1 MFQTNKY
8 SSKPFDFLILIFWIT
23 NIYGST
29 DGTGYLNSPTFLWEI
44 LTTGFPVSNGF
55 RSVELA
61 TIILSLF
68 ILFKFRGEYF
78 LNKFYFHV
86 LLFLFAVFFLII
98 VNPNNNATFLQLF
111 LAKDSKFILILP
123 LFFIS
128 VCFLK
133 EDVFVYVIKR
143 IFYIGFIVILFNVC
157 LAFFLWLIGHG
168 RPFMSGAR
176 IISTTLPQSDV
187 LFYTGLVATWFFL
200 LFLFNKK
207 SKYIYISFSLLPIMF
222 LSYRRTEVILT
233 ISMIAAIFLFYMVKI
248 KQKKGVS
255 KILVFGIVIGCVG
268 LIFDRL
274 HVINLA
280 EAINSQL
287 VVFSYFNKNLA
298 YLNAPR
304 GDTGHFL
311 EAVMVTDSMLKH
323 LIFWGAGLQNEAY
336 YLFGQSQRIHSNFA
350 FGMAKYGIF
359 IPVFLLWQFIYFLY
373 ETIKILMRNIP
384 PSLSNYYIFNFSI
397 NFLLFFIIISGWASS
412 AMIFDNYPQIYIQF
426 VLLISLLKISPKS
439 FATLAN

>member
-1 MFQTNKY
+1 MLQTNKY

-29 DGTGYLNSPTFLWEI
+29 DGSGYLNSPTFLWKI

-55 RSVELA
+55 VSVEIA

-111 LAKDSKFILILP
+111 LANDSKFILILP

-128 VCFLK
+128 LCFLK

-143 IFYIGFIVILFNVC
+143 IFYIGFIVILFNAY

-168 RPFMSGAR
+168 RPLG
-176 IISTTLPQSDV
+176 IITSTLPQSDV
-187 LFYTGLVATWFFL
+187 LFYTGLAAIYFFL
-200 LFLFNKK
+200 LFLFSKK
-207 SKYIYISFSLLPIMF
+207 SKYVYISFSLLLIML
-222 LSYRRTEVILT
+222 LSYRRTEVVLA

-248 KQKKGVS
+248 TQKKGFG
-255 KILVFGIVIGCVG
+255 KILVFCVIAICI
-268 LIFDRL
+268 LLAFDML

-280 EAINSQL
+280 EAINTQL
-287 VVFSYFNKNLA
+287 VVFSYFHENLS
-298 YLNAPR
+298 YLNAPVKSS
-304 GDTGHFL
+304 GHFMQ
-311 EAVMVTDSMLKH
+311 AITVTDSLLKH
-323 LIFWGAGLQNEAY
+323 LTFWGGGLQTGAY
-336 YLFGQSQRIHSNFA
+336 YLYGQSFRIHSSFA
-350 FGMAKYGIF
+350 YGMAKYGIF
-359 IPVFLLWQFIYFLY
+359 IPVFLLWQFIYFFC
-373 ETIKILMRNIP
+373 ETIKIMMKKIP
-384 PSLSNYYIFNFSI
+384 PSLNNYYIFKFGI
-397 NFLLFFIIISGWASS
+397 NSLLFFIIISGWVSGT
-412 AMIFDNYPQIYIQF
+412 MIFDYYAQVYIQF
-426 VLLISLLKISPKS
+426 VLLISLLKITPKS
-439 FATLAN
+439 FVTL